1 MQTSTRSVGPMD
13 KVYLHIR
20 AVPTGKTAA
29 NDAAEADVDLI
40 YGIGSAG
47 VTPFEKMLFEK
58 SVGDTF
64 TITVTTDSGNALFGH
79 HLCTLTQAVHL
90 SPPFQLDVT
99 VSAIE
104 NAQSHEVVKAMAQ
117 ATGCGG
123 GCDCGCGC

>member
-1 MQTSTRSVGPMD
+1 MD